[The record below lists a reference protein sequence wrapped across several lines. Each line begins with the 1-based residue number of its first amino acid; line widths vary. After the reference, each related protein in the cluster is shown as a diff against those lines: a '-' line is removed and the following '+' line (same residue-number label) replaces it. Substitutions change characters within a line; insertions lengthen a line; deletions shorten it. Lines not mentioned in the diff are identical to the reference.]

1 MVPGKDYIAIL
12 KKVRGRK
19 RDHFFNLVGDPNKN
33 PILYIIIYEPEFPDI
48 HVEEY
53 KVNII
58 LETFWNK
65 FILMDVILS
74 YYLKS
79 SFFTLTS
86 M

>member
-33 PILYIIIYEPEFPDI
+33 PILYTKIYELEFPDI

-65 FILMDVILS
+65 LIVMDVILA
-74 YYLKS
+74 YYLKAYS
-79 SFFTLTS
+79 LTLTL